1 MLEAIGN
8 ALRIPEL
15 RRKILFTLGLF
26 LVFRILAHVAV
37 PGADKA
43 ALDKLFNTNA
53 FLGLLDLFSGGGLS
67 TFSIIA
73 MGVNPYINASIIMQ
87 LMTVVSTRMKELSK
101 EGEFGRRKITRW
113 TRWLT
118 VALGLLQAWGLT
130 LVFSRQGVLSNL
142 SWLGIVEI
150 MITLTAGTVMLMWFG
165 ELITEYGIGNG
176 ISLVIF
182 AGIVGRI
189 PNTIYNLLTGGGQSN
204 LAPMLLFAALAIVV
218 TAFIIEVQQAQRKI
232 PIQSAQRVVGR
243 KIYQGRS
250 SHLPLRVNQA
260 GVIPIIFAISIMF
273 FPVIIGNFLATAPTP
288 WGDISRALRTYW
300 VPTGPNI
307 PTDIL
312 YNFVYFILIFGFT
325 YFYTAVTFDPV
336 DTADY
341 LKKHAAFIPG
351 IRPGV
356 ATAQYLDRTMTRIT
370 FAGALFLGGVT
381 VLIPLLATAN
391 TPAQRQLGKYW
402 KRLQKTTYV
411 IWGLVVLHLGGGPL
425 GLDFKTDQGPF
436 AGRTVFCVY
445 ERSGD
450 DLKVCFAAFGTDRP
464 TDFASGNGSVCAIS
478 SLRIAARARNQEREW
493 KQS

>member
-26 LVFRILAHVAV
+26 LVFRIFAHIAV

-43 ALDKLFNTNA
+43 ALDKLFNSNA

-118 VALGLLQAWGLT
+118 VGLGLLQAWGLT

-218 TAFIIEVQQAQRKI
+218 TAFIIE
-232 PIQSAQRVVGR
+232 
-243 KIYQGRS
+243 
-250 SHLPLRVNQA
+250 
-260 GVIPIIFAISIMF
+260 ISIMF
-273 FPVIIGNFLATAPTP
+273 FPVIIGNFLATAPDP
-288 WGDISRALRTYW
+288 WGTISRVLRTYW

-312 YNFVYFILIFGFT
+312 YNFVYFVLIFGFT

-381 VLIPLLATAN
+381 VLIPLLATALTRIPTQN
-391 TPAQRQLGKYW
+391 MY
-402 KRLQKTTYV
+402 
-411 IWGLVVLHLGGGPL
+411 LGGTAILIVVGVA
-425 GLDFKTDQGPF
+425 LDTM
-436 AGRTVFCVY
+436 
-445 ERSGD
+445 
-450 DLKVCFAAFGTDRP
+450 
-464 TDFASGNGSVCAIS
+464 
-478 SLRIAARARNQEREW
+478 
-493 KQS
+493 KQIETQLIMRQYKGFIK

>member
-1 MLEAIGN
+1 MGMLEAIGN

-26 LVFRILAHVAV
+26 LVFRILAHIAI

-67 TFSIIA
+67 TFSVIA

-118 VALGLLQAWGLT
+118 VGLGLLQAWGLT
-130 LVFSRQGVLSNL
+130 LVFSRQGVLTNL
-142 SWLGIVEI
+142 NWFGIVEI
-150 MITLTAGTVMLMWFG
+150 MITLTAGGVMLMWVG
-165 ELITEYGIGNG
+165 ELITQDRIRNG
-176 ISLVIF
+176 V
-182 AGIVGRI
+182 
-189 PNTIYNLLTGGGQSN
+189 
-204 LAPMLLFAALAIVV
+204 
-218 TAFIIEVQQAQRKI
+218 
-232 PIQSAQRVVGR
+232 
-243 KIYQGRS
+243 
-250 SHLPLRVNQA
+250 
-260 GVIPIIFAISIMF
+260 SIMF
-273 FPVIIGNFLATAPTP
+273 FPVIVGNFLATAPNP
-288 WGDISRALRTYW
+288 WGAISTWLRSYW
-300 VPTGPNI
+300 VPNGPNI

-312 YNFVYFILIFGFT
+312 YNFVYFVLIFGFT

-381 VLIPLLATAN
+381 VLIPLLATAL
-391 TPAQRQLGKYW
+391 TRIPAQNMY
-402 KRLQKTTYV
+402 
-411 IWGLVVLHLGGGPL
+411 LGGTASLIVVGVA
-425 GLDFKTDQGPF
+425 LDTM
-436 AGRTVFCVY
+436 
-445 ERSGD
+445 
-450 DLKVCFAAFGTDRP
+450 
-464 TDFASGNGSVCAIS
+464 
-478 SLRIAARARNQEREW
+478 
-493 KQS
+493 KQIETQLIMRQYKGFIK